1 MSYSAHPSTLAYLR
15 SLFGHIIPGIII
27 VLFIRCIRVLLDP
40 VNRTRGG
47 IRWPYVAHATTMFLL
62 VTIHTGMSLHLHS
75 ISFIDNRDFPGVDKS
90 TLTGPIG
97 YQALSQ
103 ADPIR
108 VVPDVVFLLN
118 NLLADGL
125 LVSSASN
132 SVTLVFNVSRTP
144 SSIVAVFFTI

>member
-1 MSYSAHPSTLAYLR
+1 
-15 SLFGHIIPGIII
+15 
-27 VLFIRCIRVLLDP
+27 
-40 VNRTRGG
+40 
-47 IRWPYVAHATTMFLL
+47 MFSL
-62 VTIHTGMSLHLHS
+62 VTIHTGMSLHLQS

-90 TLTGPIG
+90 TLTGPIVF
-97 YQALSQ
+97 QALSQ

-125 LVSSASN
+125 LVSSASS
-132 SVTLVFNVSRTP
+132 SVTLVSNVSRTP